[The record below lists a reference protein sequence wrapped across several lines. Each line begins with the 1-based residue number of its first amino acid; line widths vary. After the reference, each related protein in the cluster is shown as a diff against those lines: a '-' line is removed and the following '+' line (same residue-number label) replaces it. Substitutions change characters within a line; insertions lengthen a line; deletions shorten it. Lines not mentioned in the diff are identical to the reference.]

1 MEKFNKIKTMVLTVD
16 GNKVVA
22 ASPDVLTNQRRLG
35 RRHTLE
41 IYNDSDIAVLFG
53 GEDVTLESGM
63 PILPNESRMF
73 PVDDP
78 EAIYL
83 IAEKPADVV
92 IAEYCV

>member
-1 MEKFNKIKTMVLTVD
+1 MEKFNKIKTTVMTV
-16 GNKVVA
+16 GKEKKVA
-22 ASPDVLTNQRRLG
+22 ASPDVLGNQRRMG

-41 IYNDSDIAVLFG
+41 VYNSSDFTVLFG

-63 PILPNESRMF
+63 PILPNESRIF
-73 PVDDP
+73 PVEDP

-83 IAEKPADVV
+83 IAEKTLDVV